1 MLVAASPSNTGSTT
15 GSAAGSSSGL
25 VYDFLHKELHAT
37 DLWAH
42 AGEVVLVR
50 MFRILVIIVL
60 AMVVSRLGGG
70 LIRRAVRG
78 LRLRVGTAADTARAE
93 DRVRTVGAALAGAFR
108 AAVWVIAVLT
118 IMGELG
124 IQLGPFV
131 AGATVIGAALGF
143 GAQSLV
149 RDFLSGFL
157 ILVEDQ
163 YGVGDL
169 ITVNDTTGTVESLN
183 FRTTRLR
190 AVDGIVWYIPNGE
203 IRKVGNSS
211 DEFNRA
217 LVDVVLPWPVDVDR
231 AVDVI
236 REAVSGMADEPA
248 YRDTILSPPDVW
260 GIDTIAS
267 EGVTI
272 KVAVKTVPTERAP
285 VARAVRARIMAAL
298 HAANLGWSRVAAENA
313 EPNDPN
319 DPNDPTGTTGT
330 TE

>member
-1 MLVAASPSNTGSTT
+1 VLAAASPSNTG
-15 GSAAGSSSGL
+15 L
-25 VYDFLHKELHAT
+25 IYDFLRNELHAG
-37 DLWAH
+37 DIWAH
-42 AGEVVLVR
+42 TGQVVLAR
-50 MFRILVIIVL
+50 MFRILLVIVL
-60 AMVVSRLGGG
+60 AVVVSRLGGS
-70 LIRRAVRG
+70 LVRRAVGG
-78 LRLRVGTAADTARAE
+78 LRLRVGSGDSAARAE
-93 DRVRTVGAALAGAFR
+93 DRVRTVGAALASAFR

-131 AGATVIGAALGF
+131 AGATIVGAALGF

-190 AVDGIVWYIPNGE
+190 AVDGVVWYIPNGE

-217 LVDVVLPWPVDVDR
+217 LIDVVLPWPVDVDR
-231 AVDVI
+231 AVEVI
-236 REAVSGMADEPA
+236 TAAAGAVAGDAA
-248 YRDTILSPPDVW
+248 YRDSILSPPDVW
-260 GIDTIAS
+260 GVDTISA
-267 EGVTI
+267 EGLTI
-272 KVAVKTVPTERAP
+272 RVAVKTVPAGRAAIGRALRGRI
-285 VARAVRARIMAAL
+285 VAEL
-298 HAANLGWSRVAAENA
+298 QAANLGWSRVGAEGV
-313 EPNDPN
+313 E
-319 DPNDPTGTTGT
+319 GTDATQ
-330 TE
+330 

>member
-1 MLVAASPSNTGSTT
+1 MLAAASPSNN
-15 GSAAGSSSGL
+15 GL
-25 VYDFLHKELHAT
+25 VYDFLTNELHAS

-42 AGEVVLVR
+42 TGQVVLAR
-50 MFRILVIIVL
+50 MFRILIVIVL
-60 AMVVSRLGGG
+60 AIVIGRLGSG
-70 LIRRAVRG
+70 LIRRAVGG
-78 LRLRVGTAADTARAE
+78 LRLRIGSSGSAARAE
-93 DRVRTVGAALAGAFR
+93 DRVRTVGAALASAFR
-108 AAVWVIAVLT
+108 AAIWVIAVLT

-131 AGATVIGAALGF
+131 AGATIVGAALGF

-163 YGVGDL
+163 YGVGDV

-190 AVDGIVWYIPNGE
+190 AVDGVVWYIPNGE

-231 AVDVI
+231 AVEVI
-236 REAVSGMADEPA
+236 SEAAGTVADDDALRES
-248 YRDTILSPPDVW
+248 ILSPPDVW
-260 GIDTIAS
+260 GVDTIS
-267 EGVTI
+267 TDGLTI
-272 KVAVKTVPTERAP
+272 RVAVKTVPAHRAAI
-285 VARAVRARIMAAL
+285 ARALRRKIVGAL
-298 HAANLGWSRVAAENA
+298 QAANLGWSRVGT
-313 EPNDPN
+313 D
-319 DPNDPTGTTGT
+319 GTTGT
-330 TE
+330 NGAEGPDAPQ

>member
-1 MLVAASPSNTGSTT
+1 MLAAASPSNTG
-15 GSAAGSSSGL
+15 L
-25 VYDFLHKELHAT
+25 VYDFLRNDLHAS
-37 DLWAH
+37 DFWAH
-42 AGEVVLVR
+42 AGEVVLAR
-50 MFRILVIIVL
+50 MFRILLVVVL
-60 AMVVSRLGGG
+60 AIVVSRLGGG

-78 LRLRVGTAADTARAE
+78 LRLRIGSEANVARAE
-93 DRVRTVGAALAGAFR
+93 DRARTVGTALAGAFR
-108 AAVWVIAVLT
+108 AGVWVIAVLT

-131 AGATVIGAALGF
+131 AGATIIGAALGF

-163 YGVGDL
+163 YGVGDV
-169 ITVNDTTGTVESLN
+169 ITVNDVTGTVESLN

-203 IRKVGNSS
+203 IRKVGNTS

-231 AVDVI
+231 AVGVI
-236 REAVSGMADEPA
+236 QDAVGQLTDDAEL
-248 YRDTILSPPDVW
+248 RDLILSPPDVW
-260 GIDTIAS
+260 GVDTIAA

-272 KVAVKTVPTERAP
+272 KVAVKTVPGERAV
-285 VARAVRARIMAAL
+285 VARTARARIIAAL
-298 HAANLGWSRVAAENA
+298 QAANMGWSRIGVDDSTPGAANPGA
-313 EPNDPN
+313 DSPD
-319 DPNDPTGTTGT
+319 
-330 TE
+330 